1 MRFAPLNA
9 LESSI
14 SKLLNIDDL
23 IGIPNFINCCTST
36 IGLAI
41 KTLIQ
46 SSLNKQ
52 LMKNKINEQNLIK
65 EFLTVNEV
73 KISDEFYK
81 RWWSKKSIIA
91 RKKQMELLKK

>member
-1 MRFAPLNA
+1 M
-9 LESSI
+9 SI
-14 SKLLNIDDL
+14 GEFKRAYVLFKKLPEL
-23 IGIPNFINCCTST
+23 
-36 IGLAI
+36 
-41 KTLIQ
+41 
-46 SSLNKQ
+46 
-52 LMKNKINEQNLIK
+52 KNKINEQNLIK